1 MNRSC
6 FGSTI
11 IYFKVLFSAY
21 QDLIIL
27 FRSLIHIEK
36 MNTLVVLKLNWP
48 DAFDEE
54 YLLAELHWICSYKK
68 QILYYTDSQAKQTI

>member
-1 MNRSC
+1 
-6 FGSTI
+6 
-11 IYFKVLFSAY
+11 
-21 QDLIIL
+21 
-27 FRSLIHIEK
+27 
-36 MNTLVVLKLNWP
+36 MNTLVVLILNWP

>member
-1 MNRSC
+1 
-6 FGSTI
+6 
-11 IYFKVLFSAY
+11 
-21 QDLIIL
+21 
-27 FRSLIHIEK
+27 

-54 YLLAELHWICSYKK
+54 YLLAELLWIFSYKK

>member
-1 MNRSC
+1 
-6 FGSTI
+6 
-11 IYFKVLFSAY
+11 
-21 QDLIIL
+21 
-27 FRSLIHIEK
+27 

-48 DAFDEE
+48 DE